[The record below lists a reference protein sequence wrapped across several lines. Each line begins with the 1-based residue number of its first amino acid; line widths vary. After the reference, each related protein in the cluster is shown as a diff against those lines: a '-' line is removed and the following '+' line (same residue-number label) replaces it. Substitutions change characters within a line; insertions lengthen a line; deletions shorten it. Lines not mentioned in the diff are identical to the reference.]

1 MMVLDFSKGFGKSSW
16 SSSWASARKATLE
29 ILDGEEP
36 VVAAEPVRE
45 TERAACWTATSI
57 SEIFLDW
64 VSLTIYWISSY
75 HYLSESISSDADPSS
90 ILKSWGSKPVE
101 GLFSGAGR
109 AANFYGVYID
119 IMIASYVSKSSESTE
134 SFELELFSS
143 SISST
148 LISLGVPGTIGTI
161 ALNY

>member
-1 MMVLDFSKGFGKSSW
+1 MMVLLDLSKGFGE
-16 SSSWASARKATLE
+16 SSWASARKATLE
-29 ILDGEEP
+29 IRDGEEP

-45 TERAACWTATSI
+45 TERAACWTAASI

-64 VSLTIYWISSY
+64 VSLTIYWTSSY
-75 HYLSESISSDADPSS
+75 HYLSEPISSDADSSS
-90 ILKSWGSKPVE
+90 ILRSWGSKPVE

-119 IMIASYVSKSSESTE
+119 IMIASYVSKSSESIE
-134 SFELELFSS
+134 SELELFSS
-143 SISST
+143 YKSS
-148 LISLGVPGTIGTI
+148 LISLGVSGTIGTI